1 MELRTT
7 NKELIEEVPYGIYVW
22 CMPDG
27 KWVGD
32 DDGNFLNIPAIK
44 GDKARIKLLTEAV
57 RGYGVE
63 GGWALF
69 LSGNRRVTDEEF
81 EEQLQRQKF
90 GLTPDPMD
98 VPAIVEGRRNAR
110 K

>member
-1 MELRTT
+1 MELKTT
-7 NKELIEEVPYGIYVW
+7 NRQQIDEVDYGVYVW

-32 DDGNFLNIPAIK
+32 DDGNFLNIPAMR
-44 GDKARIKLLTEAV
+44 GDKVRMRSLADAV
-57 RGYGVE
+57 RSYGVE
-63 GGWALF
+63 GGWPFF
-69 LSGNRRVTDEEF
+69 LAGNRRVTDEEF

-98 VPAIVEGRRNAR
+98 VPAIMEDRRNAG